1 MSQHGVRCLL
11 KRVGRLVLYGAP
23 EFGRDR
29 AFAILAEQ
37 ETLDVAVLPADLQ
50 AETIAIPAWKAIF
63 AQGSCRPFSL
73 SASGCSPPSA

>member
-1 MSQHGVRCLL
+1 MSQHGVRAVL
-11 KRVGRLVLYGAP
+11 KGVGGLVLYSAP

-37 ETLDVAVLPADLQ
+37 ETLDVAVLQ
-50 AETIAIPAWKAIF
+50 AETIAIHAWKAIF
-63 AQGSCRPFSL
+63 VQGSCRPFSL